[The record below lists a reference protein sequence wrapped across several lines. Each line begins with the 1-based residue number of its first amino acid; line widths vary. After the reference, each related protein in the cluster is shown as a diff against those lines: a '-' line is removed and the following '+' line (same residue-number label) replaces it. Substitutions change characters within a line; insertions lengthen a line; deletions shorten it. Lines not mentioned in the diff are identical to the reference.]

1 MPRRDA
7 IERALGVVDYVL
19 LEGLGTRDWRELVR
33 RDWGTAIVVVGSL
46 TNLKLL
52 HLIIKAA
59 GLYYRLRYGINFK
72 GDMRYVAELAER
84 VGKRVEIVD
93 EDLLSIYEKSREA
106 FKPRLTSRL
115 GVLLFGCGVVIVVL
129 GLLVGVVEFLA
140 GHYVQATIS
149 LAFTVLG
156 IGAILLSL
164 SDGFFDATMTI
175 RDRKLIN
182 RVQELISQGHKV
194 LVVRGSKHV
203 KYIVDELRRH
213 GIECE
218 DLSGASLCDLLPF
231 LSDSRRGKGI
241 RRLHSVGG
249 GDKGDRG
256 AQGEV
261 LA

>member
-1 MPRRDA
+1 VADDCFIYGSNHAKMPRRDA

-33 RDWGTAIVVVGSL
+33 RDWRTAIVVVGLL
-46 TNLKLL
+46 TYIKIF

-59 GLYYRLRYGINFK
+59 NLYYRLRHGTDFK

-93 EDLLSIYEKSREA
+93 GDLLSIYEKSREA
-106 FKPRLTSRL
+106 FKSRLTSIL
-115 GVLLFGCGVVIVVL
+115 GVLLFGIVVGLVVL

-149 LAFTVLG
+149 LAPTVLG
-156 IGAILLSL
+156 IVAILLIL
-164 SDGFFDATMTI
+164 ANGFIVATKTI

-182 RVQELISQGHKV
+182 RVRELINQGHKV
-194 LVVRGSKHV
+194 LVVRGKLHV
-203 KYIVDELRRH
+203 KYIVDELRRR

-218 DLSGASLCDLLPF
+218 SLS
-231 LSDSRRGKGI
+231 
-241 RRLHSVGG
+241 
-249 GDKGDRG
+249 
-256 AQGEV
+256 
-261 LA
+261 

>member
-19 LEGLGTRDWRELVR
+19 LEGLSTRDWRELVR
-33 RDWGTAIVVVGSL
+33 RDWRTAIVVIGSL
-46 TNLKLL
+46 TYFKLL
-52 HLIIKAA
+52 HLLIRAA

-72 GDMRYVAELAER
+72 GDMRYVEELAR
-84 VGKRVEIVD
+84 RMGRRVEIVD

-106 FKPRLTSRL
+106 FKLRLTSIL
-115 GVLLFGCGVVIVVL
+115 GVLLLGICGYVL
-129 GLLVGVVEFLA
+129 GVIAGKFLA
-140 GHYVQATIS
+140 WHYVQDIIY
-149 LAFTVLG
+149 LVLTV
-156 IGAILLSL
+156 IVIEVIPN
-164 SDGFFDATMTI
+164 DFVNATMTI

-182 RVQELISQGHKV
+182 RVQELINQGHKV

-241 RRLHSVGG
+241 QWLHSVGG

>member
-19 LEGLGTRDWRELVR
+19 LEGLSTRDWRELVR
-33 RDWGTAIVVVGSL
+33 RDWRTAIVVIGSL
-46 TNLKLL
+46 TYFKLL
-52 HLIIKAA
+52 HLLIRAA

-72 GDMRYVAELAER
+72 GDMRYVEELAR
-84 VGKRVEIVD
+84 RMGKRVEIVD

-106 FKPRLTSRL
+106 FKLRLTL
-115 GVLLFGCGVVIVVL
+115 I
-129 GLLVGVVEFLA
+129 LLVLPFGIAVCRLLVVSVVEFLA

-156 IGAILLSL
+156 IVAILLIL
-164 SDGFFDATMTI
+164 PKDFINATITI

-182 RVQELISQGHKV
+182 RVQELINQGHKV

-203 KYIVDELRRH
+203 EYIADELRRR

-231 LSDSRRGKGI
+231 LSDSRRGKGL

>member
-33 RDWGTAIVVVGSL
+33 RDWRTAIVVVALL

-52 HLIIKAA
+52 HLIIRAA

-72 GDMRYVAELAER
+72 GDMRYVEELAR
-84 VGKRVEIVD
+84 RMGKRVETVD

-106 FKPRLTSRL
+106 FKLRLTSKLRVLLIGILGYVL
-115 GVLLFGCGVVIVVL
+115 GVIAGK
-129 GLLVGVVEFLA
+129 FLA
-140 GHYVQATIS
+140 WHYVQYIIY
-149 LAFTVLG
+149 LVFTV
-156 IGAILLSL
+156 IVIEVIPN
-164 SDGFFDATMTI
+164 DFVNATMTI

-182 RVQELISQGHKV
+182 RVQELINQGHKV
-194 LVVRGSKHV
+194 LVVRGKLHV
-203 KYIVDELRRH
+203 DYIVGELRRY

-218 DLSGASLCDLLPF
+218 DLSGASLCDLLLF

>member
-19 LEGLGTRDWRELVR
+19 VEGLGTRDWRELVR
-33 RDWGTAIVVVGSL
+33 RDWRTAIVLVGSL
-46 TNLKLL
+46 TNLKLF
-52 HLIIKAA
+52 HLLIRAA

-106 FKPRLTSRL
+106 FKPRLTSIL
-115 GVLLFGCGVVIVVL
+115 GVLLFGIVVGLVVL

-140 GHYVQATIS
+140 GHYKQATIS
-149 LAFTVLG
+149 LAPTVLG
-156 IGAILLSL
+156 IVTILLIL
-164 SDGFFDATMTI
+164 ANGFINATKTI

-182 RVQELISQGHKV
+182 RVRELINQGHKV
-194 LVVRGSKHV
+194 LVVRGKLHV
-203 KYIVDELRRH
+203 KYIVNELRRR

-218 DLSGASLCDLLPF
+218 DLS
-231 LSDSRRGKGI
+231 
-241 RRLHSVGG
+241 
-249 GDKGDRG
+249 
-256 AQGEV
+256 
-261 LA
+261 